1 MAVRAG
7 TALYLAAACVLLLRS
22 CTSLDGNQTTLYPED
37 LNATV
42 SAPAYE
48 PVNTTITP
56 AETGTEPSF
65 TTEAV
70 NGSSTTLGT
79 ATEPGLA
86 STATASTVSEELA
99 RDPGTPGEIVPPS
112 TGPAEAS
119 VTPAAATP
127 APTTAAPA
135 TTAPATPT
143 LPITRGPTGSSTTE
157 DLVTES
163 PAPPTPTL
171 DGHVTTS
178 TSAPATI
185 TTVEVLLSTKSFL
198 TTTFQTFYI
207 TSSSDNSTS
216 ALADMSWTQFNIIIL
231 TVIIIVVV
239 LLMGFVGAVYM
250 YREYQSR
257 KLNAPF
263 WTIELKED
271 NISFS
276 SYHDS
281 IPNADISG
289 LLEDNGNEIAPNGQ
303 LALSAP
309 IHNYK
314 P

>member
-7 TALYLAAACVLLLRS
+7 TAFYLAAACVLLLRS
-22 CTSLDGNQTTLYPED
+22 CTSLDGNHTTHYPED
-37 LNATV
+37 LNVT
-42 SAPAYE
+42 APADD
-48 PVNTTITP
+48 PGNTTITP
-56 AETGTEPSF
+56 ADNGTEPAV

-70 NGSSTTLGT
+70 TGPSATLVT
-79 ATEPGLA
+79 ATEPGLG
-86 STATASTVSEELA
+86 ATTVSGEPA
-99 RDPGTPGEIVPPS
+99 RDPGTSTGEQVPPS
-112 TGPAEAS
+112 TGPAEA
-119 VTPAAATP
+119 AATP
-127 APTTAAPA
+127 APATAAPA
-135 TTAPATPT
+135 TAAPATPT
-143 LPITRGPTGSSTTE
+143 LPVTRGPTGSSTTE

-163 PAPPTPTL
+163 PAPPTRTL
-171 DGHVTTS
+171 AGHVTTS
-178 TSAPATI
+178 TSAPAAI
-185 TTVEVLLSTKSFL
+185 TTVEVLLSSKSFL

-309 IHNYK
+309 IHHYK